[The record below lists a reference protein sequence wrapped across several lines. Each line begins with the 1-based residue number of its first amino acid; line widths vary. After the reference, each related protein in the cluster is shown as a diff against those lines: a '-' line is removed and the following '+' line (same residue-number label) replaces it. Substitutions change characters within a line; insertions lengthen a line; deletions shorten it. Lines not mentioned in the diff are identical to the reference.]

1 MLAFTPSFTAL
12 VAAAAA
18 LVGYA
23 QGAAAPA
30 PADYL
35 IVGGGTAGLV
45 LANRLSED
53 PNVSVL
59 VLEGGGDGL
68 GNVNI
73 SDFRL
78 VGAAWGTDID
88 WQFPTQPLK
97 YANNRT
103 LTPGPRGKVLG
114 GSSAINGDVFDRGDA
129 REYDQWEVLGN
140 TGWNFNSLFPAGQ
153 KSEHFY
159 PPPAD
164 SDIEYVLSHHGTT
177 GNVATSYSRNAP
189 PIHDAI
195 ISSVANSGGFKSSD
209 LEGGNATGIA
219 HVTNARLPSNDTRAT
234 SATAYYFPYSYRPNF
249 QVILHATATRILWSS
264 TDEENAVA
272 SGVEYVDQ
280 SGVTRTASGKTV
292 VLSAGTWGSPPILE
306 RSGVGNAT
314 YLSSLGI
321 KSVVDLPGV
330 GENLSE
336 QTLVPMQWQL
346 NSSLPLGD
354 VTPFLLNVES
364 VQTTVG
370 PANLATA
377 ESLLNAPPPNLSPAL
392 YDAHKRLYQ
401 NHTTWVEDYIAVST
415 PAEGPSVLVMYPVNL
430 HPLSKGSVH
439 IVSSNGLEYPK
450 IEYNFFQNPFDLFL
464 MAAGCARAQKIVS
477 TPPLSDW
484 VVAPIAPAANVTT
497 IDALQ
502 DYVRANAAYTNH
514 IIGTALMGPRQDG
527 GVVDPNLKVYGTN
540 NVYVVDASVIP
551 IEPAAHLQGTVYA
564 FAEHAA
570 SLFQQ

>member
-1 MLAFTPSFTAL
+1 MLVFSPSFTAL
-12 VAAAAA
+12 VTTAAT
-18 LVGYA
+18 LVGLA
-23 QGAAAPA
+23 QASAVPTT
-30 PADYL
+30 ADYL

-53 PNVSVL
+53 PAVSVV

-68 GNVNI
+68 GNKNI
-73 SDFRL
+73 SDFKL

-97 YANNRT
+97 YANNRV
-103 LTPGPRGKVLG
+103 LSPGPRGKVLG

-129 REYDQWEVLGN
+129 REYDEWEALGN
-140 TGWNFNSLFPAGQ
+140 PGWNFNSLFAAGK

-159 PPPAD
+159 APQPTD
-164 SDIEYVLSHHGTT
+164 NINYVLEHHGVN
-177 GNVATSYSRNAP
+177 GMVPTSYSAASP

-195 ISSVANSGGFKSSD
+195 ISSVVNSGGFASAD

-219 HVTNARLPSNDTRAT
+219 HVTNARLPSNETRST
-234 SATAYYFPYSYRPNF
+234 SATGYYFPYSYRPNF
-249 QVILHATATRILWSS
+249 QVILHSTATKILWSS
-264 TDEENAVA
+264 TAQENAIA

-280 SGVTRTASGKTV
+280 DGVTRTANAKTV
-292 VLSAGTWGSPPILE
+292 VLSAGTWGTPPILE

-314 YLSSLGI
+314 FLASLGI

-346 NSSLPLGD
+346 NSSLPLGT
-354 VTPFLLNVES
+354 TPFMLNVES

-370 PANLATA
+370 PSGIAQAQ
-377 ESLLNAPPPNLSPAL
+377 SLLNTKPPGLSDAL
-392 YDAHKRLYQ
+392 YASSKRLFDDK
-401 NHTTWVEDYIAVST
+401 TTWIEDYIAVAT

-430 HPLSKGSVH
+430 RPISRGSVH
-439 IVSSNGLEYPK
+439 IVSNNGTEYPK
-450 IEYNFFQNPFDLFL
+450 IEYNFFQSPFDLYL
-464 MAAGCARAQKIVS
+464 MAAGCARAQKIAS

-484 VVAPIAPAANVTT
+484 IAAPVAPAAGVTS
-497 IDALQ
+497 IDDLQ
-502 DYVRANAAYTNH
+502 EYVRANAAQTNH
-514 IIGTALMGPRQDG
+514 IIGTALMGPRKDG
-527 GVVDPNLKVYGTN
+527 GVVDPKLKVYGTK

-551 IEPAAHLQGTVYA
+551 VEPAAHLQGTVYA

-570 SLFQQ
+570 EVFKS